1 MTIRDPRGS
10 KREGPKEKQ
19 AARRANPDRKG
30 PANRGDGPDKGG
42 DGAGR
47 RTQPKPH
54 DEGVPR

>member
-1 MTIRDPRGS
+1 MTIQDPRGS

-19 AARRANPDRKG
+19 AAKRVDRDRKG
-30 PANRGDGPDKGG
+30 AAKQGEGPGKGG

-47 RTQPKPH
+47 RTEPKPH